1 MTILS
6 ARKCTALAA
15 ASAVLLGATLPATAQ
30 ETGGF
35 GTFLGRILFGFGL
48 PRVAIETPQSVS
60 VAEQSDLDRAQ
71 ADTIRDVVA
80 DMPGVSMAGSE
91 SPLGQAFNIRG
102 VGLTE
107 QPASEARIIVKIDGA
122 PKFFEQYRMG
132 SLFTDIELFKR
143 IEVLRGPASSTLYG
157 SGALG
162 GVVAF
167 TTKDASDF
175 LTEGDTDAI
184 RTKLSFST
192 NGQGRYAGLIWAHDF
207 GNVDL
212 LTALNVRQS
221 DDLKAGN
228 EAPILGT
235 SGESISGMIKAN
247 WDLSGE
253 GLLKASL
260 QRWVSSQDDGPL
272 AATGGAVNVP
282 TFGLIDR
289 DLTDTTFVVAYENPF
304 SDNPWVDLTVQLS
317 WSDTTNVQSNH
328 TNSPGGML
336 TCAPGQT
343 QVVCDATYSYKTLN
357 LKAENRAEFA
367 FGGWDA
373 FLTMGAEFTRIDRN
387 ATSELGPLGFHP
399 EGVDNKVGLYAQGE
413 FVLNDKLTLIPGL
426 RIDLVDRTPG
436 AGVTGAVPVEDRAVS
451 PKLAALYDLSD
462 SVSVFGSLARTER
475 LPTLDELYSRSGTQ
489 GPAVNLEREVSDNIE
504 LGVSFDHTGVFGED
518 DTLQAKLTLFRND
531 VENLIQ
537 RSAPANPLFFENIAT
552 ARFEGFEF
560 EAGYEASDYYGRLSV
575 SQVDA
580 IDTTYDLRLTSNPAD
595 RYVLTLGKRLPDA
608 GLEFG
613 WRRTLNSAITT
624 QSRSTTSGA
633 ITTTPYAGY
642 VTHDLFLRWAPDQG
656 VLEGATLD
664 LSVENVTDKLYRNNL
679 ATDFG
684 QGRTLK
690 LTLTKTF

>member
-30 ETGGF
+30 DTGGF
-35 GTFLGRILFGFGL
+35 GTFLGKILFGFGL

-60 VAEQSDLDRAQ
+60 VAEQSDLDRVQ
-71 ADTIRDVVA
+71 ADTVRDVVA
-80 DMPGVSMAGSE
+80 DMPSVAMAGGE
-91 SPLGQAFNIRG
+91 SALGQAFNIRG

-107 QPASEARIIVKIDGA
+107 QPASEARIIVKVDGA

-143 IEVLRGPASSTLYG
+143 VEVLRGPASSTLYG

-175 LTEGDTDAI
+175 LSEGDSDAI

-192 NGQGRYAGLIWAHDF
+192 NGRARYAGIIWAHDF
-207 GNVDL
+207 GNMDL
-212 LTALNVRQS
+212 LSALNIRQS
-221 DDLKAGN
+221 DDMNAGN
-228 EAPILGT
+228 EQPILGT
-235 SGESISGMIKAN
+235 SGKSVSGMIKGT
-247 WDLSGE
+247 WELSGE

-260 QRWVSSQDDGPL
+260 QHWVSAQDMAPL
-272 AATGGAVNVP
+272 AATGGAINVP
-282 TFGLIDR
+282 TFGLVDR
-289 DLTDTTFVVAYENPF
+289 DVTDTTFVVAYENPV
-304 SDNPWVDLTVQLS
+304 SDNPWLDLTVQLAY
-317 WSDTTNVQSNH
+317 SDTTNVQSDH
-328 TNSPGGML
+328 VDTSGGMV
-336 TCAPGQT
+336 TCAPGQG
-343 QVVCDATYSYKTLN
+343 QVACDATYSYKTLN
-357 LKAENRAEFA
+357 LKAENRAEFTL
-367 FGGWDA
+367 GGWDA
-373 FLTMGAEFTRIDRN
+373 FLTTGAEFTRIDRE

-399 EGVDNKVGLYAQGE
+399 EGIDNKIGLYAQGE
-413 FVLNDKLTLIPGL
+413 FILNDKLTLIPGI
-426 RIDLVDRTPG
+426 RVDLVDRTPG
-436 AGVTGAVPVEDRAVS
+436 TGVPGGVAVEDRAVS
-451 PKLAALYDLSD
+451 PKLAALYNLSD

-475 LPTLDELYSRSGTQ
+475 LPTLDELYSSSGTQ
-489 GPAVNLEREVSDNIE
+489 SPAVNLEREVSDNIE
-504 LGVSFDHTGVFGED
+504 LGVSFDKTGIFSED

-537 RSAPANPLFFENIAT
+537 RSAPANAIYFENIAT
-552 ARFEGFEF
+552 ARFEGFEL
-560 EAGYEASDYYGRLSV
+560 EAGYETGNYYGRLAV

-580 IDTTYDLRLTSNPAD
+580 IDTSYDLRLSSNPAD
-595 RYVLTLGKRLPDA
+595 RYVLTLGKRLPDS

-624 QSRSTTSGA
+624 QSRSTTSGVV
-633 ITTTPYAGY
+633 TTTPYAGY

-656 VLEGATLD
+656 VLDGATLD

-679 ATDFG
+679 ATDYG